1 MSDMLRARADYAE
14 YQACG
19 GTADWQ
25 TWWTRY
31 RDDNVAH
38 DGDMSTTATE
48 TAASFAMLRARHD
61 FKEYRLMG
69 GTADWSTWWT
79 RYRDDYTA

>member
-1 MSDMLRARADYAE
+1 
-14 YQACG
+14 
-19 GTADWQ
+19 
-25 TWWTRY
+25 
-31 RDDNVAH
+31 
-38 DGDMSTTATE
+38 MSTTATE

-69 GTADWSTWWT
+69 GTADWQTWWT